1 MKPLNLQNKFERKP
15 KGQSRMDNLE
25 TPATLGTRHRTNKT
39 KNTTH
44 QSELM
49 SNTDPTKNQG

>member
-1 MKPLNLQNKFERKP
+1 
-15 KGQSRMDNLE
+15 MDNLE
-25 TPATLGTRHRTNKT
+25 TQATLGTRHRTNKT

-44 QSELM
+44 QSEMM